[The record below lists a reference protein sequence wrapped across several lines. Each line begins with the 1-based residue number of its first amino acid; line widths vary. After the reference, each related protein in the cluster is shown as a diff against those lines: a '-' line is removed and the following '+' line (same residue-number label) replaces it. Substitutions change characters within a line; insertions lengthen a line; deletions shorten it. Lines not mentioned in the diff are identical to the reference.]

1 MSEFGFEQPLRYDM
15 KTQMLLTVLLIG
27 AVPSAF
33 AHTHLEKTSPADGAI
48 LDGAP
53 RELTFHFSEPTRL
66 TATTIQ
72 KEGEKQPVAL
82 KSTTKTPAKDVNLT
96 LPSPPASGKYV
107 VSWRAVGADSH
118 VMSGKFRFTIAAR

>member
-1 MSEFGFEQPLRYDM
+1 M
-15 KTQMLLTVLLIG
+15 KTLILSVVLFLG
-27 AVPSAF
+27 ALPSAL

-48 LDGAP
+48 LDSSP
-53 RELTFHFSEPTRL
+53 SELTFHFSEPTRL
-66 TATTIQ
+66 TATTVQ

-82 KSTTKTPAKDVNLT
+82 KSTANTPAKDVNLT
-96 LPSPPASGKYV
+96 FPSRTTPGKYV